1 MLNNVAIAVFPDP
14 EIDTPETIVFHD
26 SEYAAI
32 TATGLYPAISGT
44 SASANVP
51 LFAAAEYFVV
61 RVRDI
66 TIPDIKF
73 PFFSYRPR
81 ALLNY
86 SASCRFDSK
95 NNFTTTKTPDL
106 CQVKSFHINRFNYEA
121 RYILCSAFTLLRST
135 VQYIIVVLGL
145 AWPASD

>member
-1 MLNNVAIAVFPDP
+1 MLFTGLVEVLNNVAIAVFPDP

-73 PFFSYRPR
+73 PFFSRIKAVHMSLKDSGTYEWLLSCHFLSRKE
-81 ALLNY
+81 ALLM
-86 SASCRFDSK
+86 
-95 NNFTTTKTPDL
+95 
-106 CQVKSFHINRFNYEA
+106 
-121 RYILCSAFTLLRST
+121 
-135 VQYIIVVLGL
+135 G
-145 AWPASD
+145 

>member
-1 MLNNVAIAVFPDP
+1 MLFTGLVEVLNNVAIAVFPDP

-73 PFFSYRPR
+73 PFSSRTTSAIVVGVAASGSHGPAAFAAVNSYRIF
-81 ALLNY
+81 
-86 SASCRFDSK
+86 S
-95 NNFTTTKTPDL
+95 
-106 CQVKSFHINRFNYEA
+106 
-121 RYILCSAFTLLRST
+121 
-135 VQYIIVVLGL
+135 
-145 AWPASD
+145 

>member
-1 MLNNVAIAVFPDP
+1 MLFTGLVEVLNNVAIAVFPDP

-73 PFFSYRPR
+73 PFFSRIKAVHMSLKDSGTYEWLLSCHFLSRKE
-81 ALLNY
+81 AL
-86 SASCRFDSK
+86 
-95 NNFTTTKTPDL
+95 PM
-106 CQVKSFHINRFNYEA
+106 
-121 RYILCSAFTLLRST
+121 
-135 VQYIIVVLGL
+135 G
-145 AWPASD
+145 